1 MARRA
6 SAARRPRG
14 LPRAQGEGPGA
25 AGERRARAGRR
36 TLPRP
41 HPYPGGGL
49 RADGRLLPGRLL
61 AGTAPVRGDR
71 AAGAALRLPQLGY
84 GAGSGGGGAVGG
96 LLAADGGGVAGGT
109 LLLDAGPRRHLTI
122 PAGGRDPDRAAGT
135 GARRSA
141 GAARAGTRGDGGRT
155 GGRALPVDPRAVVAL
170 SHGFAGGDARGHRRS
185 QRAVGRG
192 DEVAGAHAAWKAT
205 REEEQRHAENV
216 QENVCRRDCGDAL
229 SWRGCFSL

>member
-25 AGERRARAGRR
+25 AGERGARAGRR

-41 HPYPGGGL
+41 HPYAGGGL

-71 AAGAALRLPQLGY
+71 AAGAALCLPQLGY

-96 LLAADGGGVAGGT
+96 LLAADGGGVGGGP
-109 LLLDAGPRRHLTI
+109 LLLDRK
-122 PAGGRDPDRAAGT
+122 GGVE
-135 GARRSA
+135 
-141 GAARAGTRGDGGRT
+141 GTRE
-155 GGRALPVDPRAVVAL
+155 L
-170 SHGFAGGDARGHRRS
+170 
-185 QRAVGRG
+185 
-192 DEVAGAHAAWKAT
+192 
-205 REEEQRHAENV
+205 
-216 QENVCRRDCGDAL
+216 
-229 SWRGCFSL
+229 